1 MIEQRQR
8 EFGAENADL
17 RVQQLAREL
26 ALVINTDAAAERE
39 RLRDMAVRL
48 LRDEVDV
55 LDRLVEVPVA
65 SQVFNPFGIAIPL
78 VLVGGVMLILF
89 PPVGLLLFGG
99 AGVMM
104 VWGVAVVLLSR
115 R

>member
-1 MIEQRQR
+1 MIEQQQR
-8 EFGAENADL
+8 EIGEENADL
-17 RVQQLAREL
+17 EVQRLAQEL
-26 ALVINTDAAAERE
+26 ALVINSGSAAERE

-48 LRDEVDV
+48 LRDEVEV
-55 LDRLVEVPVA
+55 FDRLVEMPAA
-65 SQVFNPFGIAIPL
+65 SQAFNPFGIAIPL

-104 VWGVAVVLLSR
+104 IWGVAVVLLSR